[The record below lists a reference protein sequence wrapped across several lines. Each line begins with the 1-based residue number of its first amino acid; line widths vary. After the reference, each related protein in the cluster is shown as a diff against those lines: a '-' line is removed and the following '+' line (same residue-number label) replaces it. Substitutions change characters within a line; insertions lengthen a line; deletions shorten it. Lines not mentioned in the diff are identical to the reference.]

1 MQLSANISVA
11 KVILKHR
18 LKNIVD
24 EQDREI
30 IGVHEDIRKG

>member
-11 KVILKHR
+11 NVNLKHR

-24 EQDREI
+24 EQDRKI
-30 IGVHEDIRKG
+30 TGVYKDLGQG